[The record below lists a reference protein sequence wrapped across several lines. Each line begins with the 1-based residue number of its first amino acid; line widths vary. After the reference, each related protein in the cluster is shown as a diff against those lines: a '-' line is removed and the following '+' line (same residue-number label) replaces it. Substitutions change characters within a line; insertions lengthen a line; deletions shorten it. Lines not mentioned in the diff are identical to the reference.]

1 MTKLKNFPARYKA
14 SGELRG
20 DKWHTTY
27 QDALPIVNS
36 GGICLFYG
44 GHGTGK
50 SRMSYEIAKA
60 CNPPGG
66 TYKRG
71 GITMEHP
78 CVYTTAVELFMDIR
92 DTYRRESE
100 KSERHVIQTFT
111 EAALL
116 VIDEIQ
122 ERGETPFE
130 DRKLTAI
137 IDARYREN
145 KPTILISNYDRKR
158 FASSLSPAVLD
169 RIRENGRG
177 FCFDWE
183 SFRSANTL

>member
-1 MTKLKNFPARYKA
+1 MTKLSNFPLRYRDA
-14 SGELRG
+14 GELRG
-20 DKWHTTY
+20 DEWHTTY
-27 QDALPIVNS
+27 QDALPIVNG
-36 GGICLFYG
+36 GGIALFYG
-44 GHGTGK
+44 NHGTGK
-50 SRMSYEIAKA
+50 SRMAYEIAKK
-60 CNPPGG
+60 CNPPNG

-71 GITMEHP
+71 AIVMEYP

-100 KSERHVIQTFT
+100 KSEKAVIQHFT

-122 ERGETPFE
+122 ERGETEFE

-137 IDARYREN
+137 IDARYRDN

-169 RIRENGRG
+169 RIRENGKG
-177 FCFDWE
+177 FCFDWA
-183 SFRSANTL
+183 SYRGIAA